1 MGKDKSKEAENSRVL
16 QCPDLTPV
24 DVVQDCPKYDLMLQQ
39 AENICIGPDD
49 LQALQFELENVL
61 VNLTKR
67 EECIRDKLDIF
78 ENSLEKKP
86 KKSKGKLSSEHLDKK
101 VSPAKKFK
109 DSTGKAHT
117 SSASGRVKSKN
128 VQALKVQ
135 EHEFQDP
142 YKYIPKEQKNDSPSR
157 FWALIEPYCAEIT
170 MDDIKAME
178 EWINSHKNDEEYQSI
193 PPLGTHFASQWPQ
206 EDIQEE
212 MREGS
217 KTADNQKGNN
227 NGNPSIN
234 TGEAIKLLK
243 KIENEWLP
251 TLESQN
257 SPLTERLVSSL
268 VEENLMTSLD
278 DSMAETCEDGSF
290 TNKNY
295 KQDVVKSD
303 SNLNGESL
311 EQRIQKEL
319 VNIGAL
325 EANHG
330 EYRSSDEVF
339 NELKR
344 LQAALIPVCEHNIK
358 QKKKLLA
365 LAKAEMAKQ
374 EVKKKLQEADARVME
389 AYRNIAAAKYK
400 GKKLSKK
407 ERDQAMKIIKDRELL
422 MKQLNS
428 M

>member
-1 MGKDKSKEAENSRVL
+1 MGE
-16 QCPDLTPV
+16 
-24 DVVQDCPKYDLMLQQ
+24 VVKWCPKPGY
-39 AENICIGPDD
+39 N
-49 LQALQFELENVL
+49 
-61 VNLTKR
+61 
-67 EECIRDKLDIF
+67 
-78 ENSLEKKP
+78 
-86 KKSKGKLSSEHLDKK
+86 
-101 VSPAKKFK
+101 
-109 DSTGKAHT
+109 
-117 SSASGRVKSKN
+117 
-128 VQALKVQ
+128 
-135 EHEFQDP
+135 
-142 YKYIPKEQKNDSPSR
+142 
-157 FWALIEPYCAEIT
+157 
-170 MDDIKAME
+170 
-178 EWINSHKNDEEYQSI
+178 
-193 PPLGTHFASQWPQ
+193 
-206 EDIQEE
+206 
-212 MREGS
+212 GS

-227 NGNPSIN
+227 NGNPSVN
-234 TGEAIKLLK
+234 TEEAKKLLK

-251 TLESQN
+251 TIESQN

-290 TNKNY
+290 TSTSC
-295 KQDVVKSD
+295 KQDIGKSD
-303 SNLNGESL
+303 NNLNGESL
-311 EQRIQKEL
+311 EQRIRKEL

-330 EYRSSDEVF
+330 ESRSSDEVF